1 MTIIRGGI
9 TMDMNNPIIENIASP
24 HELER
29 MFRKD
34 PEAFKKSFSYA
45 WEQNPDSQVL
55 AVWYERLHF
64 KETANTEKA
73 SLLQK
78 DFLFMGILA
87 ILAGISTRIILH
99 FVEQQAIAPVN
110 LVFGILPFIAAYFV
124 YNNTPKKNVLYTL
137 ASLFLICGFY
147 LNMLPL
153 ELKDS
158 ILLAYLH
165 LPIFLW
171 VLSGLAF
178 TGNEYGIGSTRLAY
192 LKFNGEFCIL
202 YASMAISGM
211 LLTALTM
218 QLFRFVGM
226 DISEFYFKNVVSFG
240 AAALAI
246 VATYLVSRNHLK
258 LAKNIAPYIA
268 KIFSPLVLATLL
280 GYLITVIWVG
290 KNPFLDRD
298 FLISFNGILL
308 CVLAVTI
315 FSITESG
322 TDEKKNISDYINF
335 ALIVLAL
342 TVDSVALSAIVFRL
356 SSYGIT
362 PNRLAALGVNILIWA
377 NLIWIMFSYM
387 RFLQNKTGPST
398 IQDAVTKYLPVYG
411 LWAAFVTFTFPLI
424 FY

>member
-1 MTIIRGGI
+1 
-9 TMDMNNPIIENIASP
+9 MDNNNLIIENMANP
-24 HELER
+24 QELER
-29 MFRKD
+29 MFRKE
-34 PEAFKKSFSYA
+34 PETFKKSFSYA

-64 KETANTEKA
+64 KETVHTEKA
-73 SLLQK
+73 SLFRK
-78 DFLFMGILA
+78 DFLSMGILA
-87 ILAGISTRIILH
+87 ILAGISTRIIFH
-99 FVEQQAIAPVN
+99 FVEQQAIAPIN
-110 LVFGILPFIAAYFV
+110 LVFGILPLIAIYFIF
-124 YNNTPKKNVLYTL
+124 NNFPKKNVLYTL
-137 ASLFLICGFY
+137 VSSFLISGFY

-153 ELKDS
+153 EQKDS
-158 ILLAYLH
+158 IILAYIH

-171 VLSGLAF
+171 VVVGLAF
-178 TGNEYGIGSTRLAY
+178 TGNEFGRGSIRLAY
-192 LKFNGEFCIL
+192 LKFNGELCIL

-226 DISEFYFKNVVSFG
+226 DISDFYFKNVVLFG
-240 AAALAI
+240 AAALAL
-246 VATYLVSRNHLK
+246 VATYLVSRNLK

-280 GYLITVIWVG
+280 VYLITVIWVG

-298 FLISFNGILL
+298 FLLSFNGILL
-308 CVLAVTI
+308 SVLAVTI

-342 TVDSVALSAIVFRL
+342 IIDSVALSAIVFRL

-362 PNRLAALGVNILIWA
+362 PNRLAVLGVNILIWA
-377 NLIWIMFSYM
+377 NLIWIMLSYM
-387 RFLQNKTGPST
+387 RFLQNKTGPLA

-411 LWAAFVTFTFPLI
+411 LWAACVTFTFPLI

>member
-1 MTIIRGGI
+1 
-9 TMDMNNPIIENIASP
+9 MNNLITENISNP

-29 MFRKD
+29 MYRKE
-34 PEAFKKSFSYA
+34 PEAFKKSFTSA

-55 AVWYERLHF
+55 AVWFERLHF
-64 KETANTEKA
+64 KEIEKP
-73 SLLQK
+73 SLLRK

-87 ILAGISTRIILH
+87 ILAGITSRIIFQ
-99 FVEQQAIAPVN
+99 FVEQQVIAPIN
-110 LVFGILPFIAAYFV
+110 LAFGILPFMAAYFV
-124 YNNTPKKNVLYTL
+124 YQNPPKRGVLYTL
-137 ASLFLICGFY
+137 IALFVVSGFY

-153 ELKDS
+153 VQKDS
-158 ILLAYLH
+158 VILVYLH

-171 VLSGLAF
+171 VLVGLAF
-178 TGNEYGIGSTRLAY
+178 TGNDYGAGSMRLAY

-226 DISEFYFKNVVSFG
+226 DIAEFYFKNVVLFG
-240 AAALAI
+240 AVALAI
-246 VATYLVSRNHLK
+246 VAVYLVSRNLS
-258 LAKNIAPYIA
+258 KNIAPYLS

-280 GYLITVIWVG
+280 VYLITVIWVG

-298 FLISFNGILL
+298 FLLSFNGILL
-308 CVLAVTI
+308 SVLAVTI

-322 TDEKKNISDYINF
+322 KDEKKTITDYINF

-342 TVDSVALSAIVFRL
+342 LIDSVALSAIAFRL

-362 PNRLAALGVNILIWA
+362 PNRLAVLVVNILIWA
-377 NLIWIMFSYM
+377 NLIWIMLSYLH
-387 RFLQNKTGPST
+387 FLQNKTGPGA
-398 IQDAVTKYLPVYG
+398 IRDAVTKYLPVYG
-411 LWAAFVTFTFPLI
+411 LWAAFVTFVFPLI
-424 FY
+424 F